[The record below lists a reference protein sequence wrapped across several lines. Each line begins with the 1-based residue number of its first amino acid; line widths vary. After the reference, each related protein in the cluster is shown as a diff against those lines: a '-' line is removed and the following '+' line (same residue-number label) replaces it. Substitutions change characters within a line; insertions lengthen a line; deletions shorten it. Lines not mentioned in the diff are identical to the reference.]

1 MGRGPGFPVE
11 MVELRLCRVS
21 ARARLK
27 RQYRLALA
35 LRYDELPSVGVQTV
49 GGDAVISCVEQ
60 LSPAGLFGQETL
72 LWARGLTLV
81 HVLQPRR
88 DATK

>member
-35 LRYDELPSVGVQTV
+35 LPYDELPSV